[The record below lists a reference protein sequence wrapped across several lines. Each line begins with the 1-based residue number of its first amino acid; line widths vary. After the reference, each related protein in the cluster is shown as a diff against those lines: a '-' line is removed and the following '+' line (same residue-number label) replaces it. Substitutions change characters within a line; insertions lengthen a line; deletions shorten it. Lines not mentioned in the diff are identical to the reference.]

1 MNINSF
7 TILGLSL
14 LLGAG
19 TYLYRYLI
27 NKLSV
32 NIDIYQEDKNL
43 NNKEESDK
51 SEQNMRCV
59 YIIRR
64 LPCLNL
70 DEKIK
75 QFIKKM
81 DNNSKYRI
89 LTTDT
94 YQNSRVPAKQSLL
107 NSLVYKRFLE
117 KIFKKQDNIVIM
129 NRNLF
134 HWEYDNYYVLAR
146 SLKIPVKI
154 IEFTTNKQIREDNI
168 NLYSQYC
175 LEEKLFEKDP
185 RTNLIVKL

>member
-7 TILGLSL
+7 TILGVSL

-19 TYLYRYLI
+19 AYLYKYLI
-27 NKLSV
+27 NKVSN
-32 NIDIYQEDKNL
+32 NIIYIDEPKKID
-43 NNKEESDK
+43 ESAR
-51 SEQNMRCV
+51 SV

-64 LPCLNL
+64 LPSLNL

-75 QFIKKM
+75 EYIKKI
-81 DNNSKYRI
+81 DSKSKYRI

-94 YQNSRVPAKQSLL
+94 YQNSRVPAKQPLL
-107 NSLVYKRFLE
+107 NSLVYKRFLQ

-134 HWEYDNYYVLAR
+134 HWEYDNYYLLAR
-146 SLKIPVKI
+146 SLNIPVKI
-154 IEFTTNKQIREDNI
+154 IEFTTDKQIREDNI

>member
-7 TILGLSL
+7 TILGVSI

-19 TYLYRYLI
+19 AYLYRYLI
-27 NKLSV
+27 NKVSS
-32 NIDIYQEDKNL
+32 NIVSIDQSEPKKID
-43 NNKEESDK
+43 ESAR
-51 SEQNMRCV
+51 SV

-64 LPCLNL
+64 LPSLNL

-75 QFIKKM
+75 QYIKKM

-89 LTTDT
+89 LTTDA

-146 SLKIPVKI
+146 SLNIPVKI
-154 IEFTTNKQIREDNI
+154 IEFTTDKQIREDNI